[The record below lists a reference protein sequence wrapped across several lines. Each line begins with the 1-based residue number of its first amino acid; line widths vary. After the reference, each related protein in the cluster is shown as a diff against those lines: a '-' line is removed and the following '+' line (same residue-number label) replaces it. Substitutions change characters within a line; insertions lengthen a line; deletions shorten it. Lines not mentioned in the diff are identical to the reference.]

1 MRASLTTSPIAA
13 IFTQG
18 SRPHYEVRVRGP
30 GIGSGPWP
38 WPGINFLWG
47 SPNIPNP
54 IGFATPLILHI
65 RNDPIGEDVTFGT
78 LVGLLTTGKT
88 TQIGILQP
96 GECVS
101 IQLLKISGLYATCAA
116 GLESVVACI
125 IKD

>member
-1 MRASLTTSPIAA
+1 MRASSTASPLTTM
-13 IFTQG
+13 FTQW
-18 SRPHYEVRVRGP
+18 SRPSYEVRVRGP
-30 GIGSGPWP
+30 GVGAGPWP

-54 IGFATPLILHI
+54 IAFDKALILHI
-65 RNDPIGEDVTFGT
+65 RNDPFGEDVTFGT
-78 LVGLLTTGKT
+78 LVGLLTTGSK

-101 IQLLKISGLYATCAA
+101 VQVLNISGVYATCAA

-125 IKD
+125 IRE